1 METDDLIGNPTT
13 KGASPITRSKLIN
26 NNSSNAFSSDEE
38 ENDEMNDSTTAT
50 KQESPIQRQ
59 RSSKKDDKVTFS
71 SDDEIDISDTED
83 DSEVDDYTTCDEGSY
98 KGAVSR
104 ARMNVV
110 SEEKL
115 SKRLAGLQCDSHNK
129 VNLKNAQDD
138 NHTKSKTDPN
148 EVFEKVENRMLADL
162 KTRRGLENPVTGNG
176 EIIN

>member
-1 METDDLIGNPTT
+1 METDDLIDNPNT
-13 KGASPITRSKLIN
+13 KDESPIIGHKLIN
-26 NNSSNAFSSDEE
+26 KVGTNTFSSDEE

-59 RSSKKDDKVTFS
+59 RSSKKVDKFTFS
-71 SDDEIDISDTED
+71 SDDEIDISNTD
-83 DSEVDDYTTCDEGSY
+83 DDYTTCDEGSY

-115 SKRLAGLQCDSHNK
+115 SKKLAGLQCDSYNK
-129 VNLKNAQDD
+129 VDLKNAQDD
-138 NHTKSKTDPN
+138 NDTKSKADPN
-148 EVFEKVENRMLADL
+148 KAFEKVENRMQADL
-162 KTRRGLENPVTGNG
+162 KTGRGLENPVTGNG

>member
-1 METDDLIGNPTT
+1 METDDLIGKPAT
-13 KGASPITRSKLIN
+13 KDEFPNTRFKWTN
-26 NNSSNAFSSDEE
+26 KNSSNAFSSDEE

-59 RSSKKDDKVTFS
+59 RSSKKVDKVTFS
-71 SDDEIDISDTED
+71 SDDEIDMSNTDD

-115 SKRLAGLQCDSHNK
+115 SKRLAGLQCDSYNK
-129 VNLKNAQDD
+129 VDLKNAQDD
-138 NHTKSKTDPN
+138 NDTKSKAVPN
-148 EVFEKVENRMLADL
+148 EAFEKEENRMLADL
-162 KTRRGLENPVTGNG
+162 KTGRGLENPLTGNE

>member
-1 METDDLIGNPTT
+1 METDDLIDNTAT
-13 KGASPITRSKLIN
+13 KEASPITKIKWIN
-26 NNSSNAFSSDEE
+26 KNSSNAFSSDEE
-38 ENDEMNDSTTAT
+38 ENDEMNDNTTAT

-59 RSSKKDDKVTFS
+59 RSSKKVDKFTFS
-71 SDDEIDISDTED
+71 SYDELDMSNTDD

-115 SKRLAGLQCDSHNK
+115 SKRLAGLQCDSYNK

-138 NHTKSKTDPN
+138 NDTKSKAAPN
-148 EVFEKVENRMLADL
+148 EAFEKVENRMLADL
-162 KTRRGLENPVTGNG
+162 KTGRGFKNPVTGNG

>member
-1 METDDLIGNPTT
+1 METDDLIDNTAI

-26 NNSSNAFSSDEE
+26 NNSFNTFSSDEE

-59 RSSKKDDKVTFS
+59 RSSKKVDKVSFS
-71 SDDEIDISDTED
+71 SDDEIDMSNTDD

-115 SKRLAGLQCDSHNK
+115 SKRLAGLQCDSYNK
-129 VNLKNAQDD
+129 IALKNAQDD
-138 NHTKSKTDPN
+138 NDTKSKSYPN
-148 EVFEKVENRMLADL
+148 EAFEKIENRMLGDL
-162 KTRRGLENPVTGNG
+162 KTRRGLENPVTGNE